1 MKNLIITIVFL
12 GFAEVMFGQ
21 TNVKAE
27 KVNTDKIT
35 LAPAKIEQDSAVATW
50 PVLVS
55 VAEEEQKNF
64 REPAAKESHGDYSV
78 NFYTHPEKGIIY
90 VRFENLSKSVRPQ
103 LYFSNEKGD
112 VIHKITAV
120 TQVNV
125 INLNKVPPGNYLIT
139 ADVEEEIS
147 TWEVIKE

>member
-1 MKNLIITIVFL
+1 
-12 GFAEVMFGQ
+12 
-21 TNVKAE
+21 
-27 KVNTDKIT
+27 
-35 LAPAKIEQDSAVATW
+35 VATW

-78 NFYTHPEKGIIY
+78 NFYTHPEKGIVYI
-90 VRFENLSKSVRPQ
+90 RFENLSKSVRPQ